1 MFVRSCEAN
10 CPDSF
15 PFPFQPYS
23 IQDQFMRAVYS
34 VVENRKIGIF
44 ESPTGTGKTLS
55 LMCSALKW
63 LSDHDELNRMDLL
76 EKIHEMEQQ
85 IKTSEAENSK
95 CDDWLSGQYDSIQK
109 KEQLNKLREQL
120 KAMDDYEQKVVEMRK
135 KWKNQMKTSAGQ
147 RRFKGTASAAANGK
161 ELLEND
167 ENAPKPA
174 EDDDDLVIQDNE
186 DSDTDD
192 GEQNPDNIKRYE
204 NTKVRPEIS
213 RCFVYFDSHLY
224 LLFFRYSSAVVRIL
238 SSHKW

>member
-1 MFVRSCEAN
+1 MKSKMFVRSREVN

-23 IQDQFMRAVYS
+23 IQDQFMRALYS

-63 LSDHDELNRMDLL
+63 LSDHDELNRIDLS

-120 KAMDDYEQKVVEMRK
+120 KAMDDYEQKVADMRK

-147 RRFKGTASAAANGK
+147 RRYKATTSTTANEK
-161 ELLEND
+161 ELLENN
-167 ENAPKPA
+167 ENASKPA
-174 EDDDDLVIQDNE
+174 DNDDDDLVIQDN
-186 DSDTDD
+186 DNSDDD
-192 GEQNPDNIKRYE
+192 ECEQDPNGIDDKRFE
-204 NTKVRPEIS
+204 NTKVRPGN
-213 RCFVYFDSHLY
+213 F
-224 LLFFRYSSAVVRIL
+224 LFFEFIL
-238 SSHKW
+238 K

>member
-1 MFVRSCEAN
+1 MESKMFVRSREVN

-23 IQDQFMRAVYS
+23 IQDQFMRALYS

-63 LSDHDELNRMDLL
+63 LSDHDELNRIDLS

-120 KAMDDYEQKVVEMRK
+120 KAMDDYEQKVADMRK

-147 RRFKGTASAAANGK
+147 RRYKATTSTTANEK
-161 ELLEND
+161 ELLENN
-167 ENAPKPA
+167 ENASKPA
-174 EDDDDLVIQDNE
+174 DNDDEDLVIQDN
-186 DSDTDD
+186 DNSDDD
-192 GEQNPDNIKRYE
+192 ECEQDPNGFDDKRFE
-204 NTKVRPEIS
+204 NTKVRPGNFS
-213 RCFVYFDSHLY
+213 
-224 LLFFRYSSAVVRIL
+224 FFEFIL
-238 SSHKW
+238 K